1 MHSQLFS
8 NKTRG
13 FYPIQSLR
21 YYKSVD
27 ALPDDLVRVRD
38 EEHEMFTGV
47 APANCVPNYNV
58 ETKEME
64 WLSVTPPA
72 KTPEEILTANSAELA
87 NRQRKAALNAFPLQ
101 SAVDFGAASDEMKA
115 QLDELK
121 MYVVALM
128 AVDLSAPDWPTPP
141 EWMPDN

>member
-38 EEHEMFTGV
+38 EEHAMFIGA
-47 APANCVPNYNV
+47 APANCVPNYNT

-72 KTPEEILTANSAELA
+72 KTPEEIIQA
-87 NRQRKAALNAFPLQ
+87 NRVELTTRQRAAAIIAFPIQ
-101 SAVDFGAASDEMKA
+101 SAIDLGTASDEVVA
-115 QLDELK
+115 QLNELK
-121 MYVVALM
+121 KYVVALND
-128 AVDLSAPDWPTPP
+128 VDLSAPEWPTAP
-141 EWMPDN
+141 EWMSN

>member
-27 ALPDDLVRVRD
+27 ALPNDLVRVRD
-38 EEHEMFTGV
+38 AEHAMFIGA
-47 APANCVPNYNV
+47 APANCVPNYNF

-64 WLSVTPPA
+64 WLSVTPPV
-72 KTPEEILTANSAELA
+72 KTPEETLAANRAELT
-87 NRQRKAALNAFPLQ
+87 NRQRVAAINAFPLQ
-101 SAVDFGAASDEMKA
+101 SAADLGVASDEVTA
-115 QLDELK
+115 QLDEVK
-121 MYVVALM
+121 KYVVALM
-128 AVDLSAPDWPTPP
+128 AVDLSAPEWPTVP
-141 EWMPDN
+141 EWIR